1 MEYTLTI
8 NLFYVLGLAFFAV
21 LMYIYMKDDGDDRL
35 THLRHDIEMKKEW
48 FRMLAEQNKQK
59 SKNEIWKNKRT

>member
-8 NLFYVLGLAFFAV
+8 NLFYVLGLAVFAV